1 MRTLAGLLFLFAQGV
16 PAAAQAVE
24 QVLAVPVSYGT
35 LNQNDLALRV
45 RNEEVEI
52 RFIPLD
58 PAVTRLLANDA
69 FQSLRALVETKGR
82 AIDSVASRAGVSA
95 PGLALVSFFGL
106 RPDTRFDPQT
116 LTLLIR
122 NRAFQPLG
130 VIPISA
136 KFTSQQ
142 LNAREQASAIYLF
155 EEDIP
160 VNDSFS
166 LSYGALLSEDWQ
178 NKQPIL
184 DRERARVSARA
195 RSERADPRSERAD
208 TTTR

>member
-1 MRTLAGLLFLFAQGV
+1 MRTFAGLLFLCAQAV
-16 PAAAQAVE
+16 PAAAQAAG
-24 QVLAVPVSYGT
+24 QVQAAPVSYGT

-45 RNEEVEI
+45 RNEDVEI

-58 PAVTRLLANDA
+58 PLVTRLLANDA
-69 FQSLRALVETKGR
+69 FQSLRSLVETKRR
-82 AIDSVASRAGVSA
+82 AIDSVASRAGVSE

-122 NRAFQPLG
+122 NRVFRPLG

-155 EEDIP
+155 EENIP

-166 LSYGALLSEDWQ
+166 LSYGDLLSEDWQ
-178 NKQPIL
+178 TKQSII
-184 DRERARVSARA
+184 DRERARVAARA
-195 RSERADPRSERAD
+195 RGERRD
-208 TTTR
+208 TTR

>member
-1 MRTLAGLLFLFAQGV
+1 MRTCAGLLFLCAQAV
-16 PAAAQAVE
+16 PAAAQAVD
-24 QVLAVPVSYGT
+24 QAQAAPVSYGT

-45 RNEEVEI
+45 RNEDVEI

-58 PAVTRLLANDA
+58 PLVTRLLANDA
-69 FQSLRALVETKGR
+69 FQSLRSLMESKRR
-82 AIDSVASRAGVSA
+82 AIDSVASRAGVSQ
-95 PGLALVSFFGL
+95 PELALVSFFGL

-122 NRAFQPLG
+122 NRVFRPLG

-142 LNAREQASAIYLF
+142 LDAREQASAIYLF

-178 NKQPIL
+178 TKQSII

-195 RSERADPRSERAD
+195 RSERAD
-208 TTTR
+208 TTR

>member
-1 MRTLAGLLFLFAQGV
+1 MRTLTGALAFLALAGPV
-16 PAAAQAVE
+16 AAQAGE
-24 QVLAVPVSYGT
+24 QVPAVPVSYGT
-35 LNQNDLALRV
+35 LNQDDLSLRV
-45 RNEEVEI
+45 RNDDVEI

-58 PAVTRLLANDA
+58 PLVTRLLANDA
-69 FQSLRALVETKGR
+69 FQSLRSLVMTRRR
-82 AIDSVASRAGVSA
+82 AIDSVASRAGVSE

-122 NRAFQPLG
+122 NRVFRPLG
-130 VIPISA
+130 VIPISP
-136 KFTSQQ
+136 KFNSQQ
-142 LNAREQASAIYLF
+142 LDAREQASAIYLF

-166 LSYGALLSEDWQ
+166 LSYGALTSEDWQ

-195 RSERADPRSERAD
+195 RAEKGQAARTD
-208 TTTR
+208 TTR

>member
-1 MRTLAGLLFLFAQGV
+1 MRTLAGILFLCARALPV
-16 PAAAQAVE
+16 AAQAVTPA
-24 QVLAVPVSYGT
+24 QSVPVSYGT

-45 RNEEVEI
+45 RNEDVEI

-58 PAVTRLLANDA
+58 PLVTRLLANDA
-69 FQSLRALVETKGR
+69 FQSLRSLVESKRR
-82 AIDSVASRAGVSA
+82 AIDSVASRAGVSE

-122 NRAFQPLG
+122 NRVFRPLG

-155 EEDIP
+155 EEDLP

-166 LSYGALLSEDWQ
+166 LSYGALSSEDWQ
-178 NKQPIL
+178 TKQSTI

-195 RSERADPRSERAD
+195 RSERAD
-208 TTTR
+208 TTR

>member
-1 MRTLAGLLFLFAQGV
+1 MRTLAGLVLLLAPV
-16 PAAAQAVE
+16 APAAAQAGE
-24 QVLAVPVSYGT
+24 QVRAVPVSYGT

-45 RNEEVEI
+45 RNADIEI

-58 PAVTRLLANDA
+58 PQVTRLLANDA
-69 FQSLRALVETKGR
+69 FQSLRSLVETKRR
-82 AIDSVASRAGVSA
+82 AIDSVASRAGVSE

-106 RPDTRFDPQT
+106 QPDTRFEPQT
-116 LTLLIR
+116 LTLLVR
-122 NRAFQPLG
+122 NRVFQPLG
-130 VIPISA
+130 IIPISG

-155 EEDIP
+155 EEDLP

-166 LSYGALLSEDWQ
+166 LAYGSLLSEDWQ
-178 NKQPIL
+178 NKQSLL

-208 TTTR
+208 TTR